1 MNTFPAEMNALLGSR
16 ICHDLISPIGAIG
29 NGVELLQMSGVG
41 NSAELSLISESV
53 ENANA
58 RIRLFRVAFGAAAP
72 DQRIARREVEGILAS
87 MGASRG
93 IDFHWPL
100 ESDILRDEARLIF
113 LLLLCCESALPRGGG
128 VTVETGHGPIAIACE
143 AERLRVEEAAW
154 RLLEEP
160 MAELPS
166 AADIHFPLA
175 RHAAESIGRRIATK
189 TGETRIVLRA

>member
-41 NSAELSLISESV
+41 DSAELSLIAESV

-72 DQRIARREVEGILAS
+72 DQTIAPREVAGILAS
-87 MGASRG
+87 MGANRG
-93 IDFHWPL
+93 IDFAWPIQTN
-100 ESDILRDEARLIF
+100 ILRDEARLVF
-113 LLLLCCESALPRGGG
+113 LLLLCCESAMPRGGR
-128 VTVETGHGPIAIACE
+128 VMVETGAGPITITCE
-143 AERLRVEEAAW
+143 AERLRVEGETW

-160 MAELPS
+160 MIDLP
-166 AADIHFPLA
+166 AASEVHFPLA
-175 RHAAESIGRRIATK
+175 RHAAESIGRRIGTEI
-189 TGETRIVLRA
+189 GETRIVLRA

>member
-58 RIRLFRVAFGAAAP
+58 RIRLFRVTFGAAAP
-72 DQRIARREVEGILAS
+72 EQTIARREVAGILAS
-87 MGASRG
+87 MGTSRG
-93 IDFHWPL
+93 IDFGWPL
-100 ESDILRDEARLIF
+100 ETDILRDEARLIF
-113 LLLLCCESALPRGGG
+113 LLLLCCESAMPRGGR
-128 VTVETGHGPIAIACE
+128 VMVETGSGTITITCE
-143 AERLRVEEAAW
+143 AERLQVDDGAW

-160 MAELPS
+160 MTALPAPS
-166 AADIHFPLA
+166 AIHFPLSL
-175 RHAAESIGRRIATK
+175 HAAESTGRRIATEI
-189 TGETRIVLRA
+189 GETRIVIRA